1 MTPRPAVA
9 VVGPGSTTDGALLAA
24 ATEVGTGL
32 ARAGAVVVTGGLG
45 GVMAAVARGA
55 REAGGLVVGVLPGND
70 PSDANEWVDVAL
82 PTGMGEG
89 RNVQVVR
96 AAGVVI
102 AIGGSW
108 GTLAEV
114 ALARRLRR
122 PVVAL
127 HGWTVDGPEPGDG
140 PVVVASA
147 DEAVRA
153 AVSLLSG
160 SPS

>member
-24 ATEVGTGL
+24 ATEVGAGL

-45 GVMAAVARGA
+45 GVMAAAARGA

-70 PSDANEWVDVAL
+70 AADANEWVDVAL

-96 AAGVVI
+96 AAGVVV

-140 PVVVASA
+140 PVVVGSA